1 MGSKDRVFD
10 DLSRM
15 AGGAVGIVSG
25 MGQSLREEISS
36 RIDEAVQRLD
46 LVPREDFERLEA
58 VVQAQAARIETLE
71 QSLSKSKKTP
81 KKKS

>member
-58 VVQAQAARIETLE
+58 VVQAQAERLETLE
-71 QSLSKSKKTP
+71 KPLSKSKKTP